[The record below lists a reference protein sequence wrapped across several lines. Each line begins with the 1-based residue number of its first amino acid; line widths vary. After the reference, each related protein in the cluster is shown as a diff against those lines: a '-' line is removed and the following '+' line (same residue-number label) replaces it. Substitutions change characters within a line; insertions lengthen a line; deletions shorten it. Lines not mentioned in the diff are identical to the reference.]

1 MARDERSSEPEENE
15 ESAAAD
21 PEAQLPAEV
30 KEPAVPEGMSE
41 EEAQQARS
49 QAADL
54 VEQLEGS
61 SGSKELELVD
71 SVTNV
76 GIQAQRGAASQL
88 NLLKV
93 RVGEMLSDGTQ
104 GQITKD
110 IVDLR
115 LALNEINPHETRGF
129 IERLFSMIPFF
140 GNRALRVLQRI
151 AIRYEAVG
159 RQIGVI
165 ETKLRDGRAMLQ
177 RDNVEMRKLYEQVET
192 QQLAVQK
199 NAYLGELLM
208 ERLRDLVERIEDPL
222 KAERLRDA
230 LHGVSMR
237 VQDLRTMEEV
247 HLQFF
252 VSLEMS
258 RQNNN
263 RLGQAVE
270 RTVSLATN
278 VITVGLAIQSAL
290 ARQKRVLE
298 ATQRTREYLGNLIA
312 ANAASIKRHTEE
324 IGDVYNN
331 PVIAVDKIA
340 QAHTDLIDAMN
351 TADRLKQEGIEAARE
366 NIAKLTEMS
375 TELDQRSRGLR
386 EQAETGPKSIE
397 V

>member
-76 GIQAQRGAASQL
+76 GIQAQRSAASQL

-177 RDNVEMRKLYEQVET
+177 RDNVEMRKLYEHVET

-386 EQAETGPKSIE
+386 EQAETGPKSVE

>member
-21 PEAQLPAEV
+21 PEAQLPTEV

-49 QAADL
+49 RAADL

-76 GIQAQRGAASQL
+76 GIQAQRSAASQL

-177 RDNVEMRKLYEQVET
+177 RDNVEMRKLYEHVET

-278 VITVGLAIQSAL
+278 VVTVGLAIQSAL

-386 EQAETGPKSIE
+386 EQAETGPKSVE

>member
-1 MARDERSSEPEENE
+1 
-15 ESAAAD
+15 
-21 PEAQLPAEV
+21 
-30 KEPAVPEGMSE
+30 MSE

-49 QAADL
+49 RAADL

-140 GNRALRVLQRI
+140 GDRALRVLQRI

-177 RDNVEMRKLYEQVET
+177 RDNVEMRKLYEQVEA

-386 EQAETGPKSIE
+386 EQAETGPKSVE

>member
-49 QAADL
+49 RAADL

-331 PVIAVDKIA
+331 PVIAVDMIA

-351 TADRLKQEGIEAARE
+351 TADRLKQEGIEAARD

-386 EQAETGPKSIE
+386 EQAETGPKSVE

>member
-49 QAADL
+49 RAADL

-386 EQAETGPKSIE
+386 EQAETGPKSVE